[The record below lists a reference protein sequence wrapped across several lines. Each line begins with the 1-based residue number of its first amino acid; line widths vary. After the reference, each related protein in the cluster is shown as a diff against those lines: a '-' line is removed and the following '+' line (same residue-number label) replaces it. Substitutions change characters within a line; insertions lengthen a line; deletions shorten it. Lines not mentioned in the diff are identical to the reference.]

1 MRKEPALSLHTAE
14 RRFEETGLRY
24 ATLEMGQ
31 DGKLVVLERGGRIF
45 PFIAADGGEYRSIL
59 WANPAF
65 GDSQS
70 FEALLKA
77 GEWNL
82 GGERLW
88 IAPEMQYAIKD
99 RKRLEES
106 YELPKA
112 MDPGSYRLS
121 EESKATAKRS
131 QDYNERN
138 AVLLSASFELHA
150 YNLASGTK
158 LLETE
163 RRIKAAPN
171 PLRELAA
178 YRALM
183 EGLSYAGYEHYITLT
198 DLGSRPDSPSDAW
211 SETWTIMQLHQ
222 GGTLTIP
229 LYGSP
234 EYSWYY
240 EPQDPSVF
248 RISEAKAELDL
259 AGGIKFKVGFKAPCI
274 SGRAGYLMPWIGDA
288 DSRCLIVR
296 NFYCNPSGTYREEPF
311 TREGDRGYPFHVYN
325 ADGSF
330 GCFGELECNGQAV
343 GPTCKPEASGTIDES
358 TSFDR
363 MVTWIFTGSLVKVLR
378 VRKVLLGI

>member
-1 MRKEPALSLHTAE
+1 
-14 RRFEETGLRY
+14 
-24 ATLEMGQ
+24 
-31 DGKLVVLERGGRIF
+31 
-45 PFIAADGGEYRSIL
+45 
-59 WANPAF
+59 
-65 GDSQS
+65 
-70 FEALLKA
+70 LKA

-234 EYSWYY
+234 
-240 EPQDPSVF
+240 
-248 RISEAKAELDL
+248 
-259 AGGIKFKVGFKAPCI
+259 
-274 SGRAGYLMPWIGDA
+274 
-288 DSRCLIVR
+288 
-296 NFYCNPSGTYREEPF
+296 
-311 TREGDRGYPFHVYN
+311 
-325 ADGSF
+325 
-330 GCFGELECNGQAV
+330 
-343 GPTCKPEASGTIDES
+343 
-358 TSFDR
+358 
-363 MVTWIFTGSLVKVLR
+363 
-378 VRKVLLGI
+378 